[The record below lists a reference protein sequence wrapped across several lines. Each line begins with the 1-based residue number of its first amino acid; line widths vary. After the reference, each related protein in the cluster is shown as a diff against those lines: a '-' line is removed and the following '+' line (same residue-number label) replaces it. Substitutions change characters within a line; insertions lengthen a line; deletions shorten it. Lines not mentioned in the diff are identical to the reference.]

1 MTKEELKLE
10 LHYSKIETKIIVE
23 ILKDALEV
31 SEQMFE
37 SKEQTQAWIIG
48 YMQGAIKSVINQT
61 QIAI

>member
-10 LHYSKIETKIIVE
+10 LHYSKIKTKIIVE

-37 SKEQTQAWIIG
+37 SKEQAHAWIIG

-61 QIAI
+61 QKAI